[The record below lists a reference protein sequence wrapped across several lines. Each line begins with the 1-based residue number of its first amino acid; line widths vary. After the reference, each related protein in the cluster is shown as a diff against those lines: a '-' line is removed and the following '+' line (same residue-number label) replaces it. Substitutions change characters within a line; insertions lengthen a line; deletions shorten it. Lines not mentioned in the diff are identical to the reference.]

1 MGTIQM
7 EKIAVNVVGEREKQD
22 GKDVFIATSP
32 DVNVF
37 AEGKTIDEAMEKFR
51 EGVKFHLE
59 SFPEERKS
67 LIVEEKERY
76 EMPLLTRM
84 FL

>member
-7 EKIAVNVVGEREKQD
+7 EKMAVNVVVEREKQH
-22 GKDVFIATSP
+22 GKEIFIATSP

-37 AEGKTIDEAMEKFR
+37 AEGRTIDEVMEKFR

-59 SFPEERKS
+59 NFPEEKKS
-67 LIVEEKERY
+67 LMIEEGDKY
-76 EMPLLTRM
+76 EMPLVTRI